1 MALKN
6 EFLSVFIGSPA
17 RARILRAFVINE
29 NETFTP
35 ATAAKRS
42 GVSTTLAA
50 RELKILE
57 KLGVIKQTKMILP
70 LATGKSKV
78 RRKPEQV
85 WVLDPAFRYLRPL
98 STFVKEVTPV
108 RYEHVVSALRRT
120 GKLSTLVLSGS
131 FMGDPTRP
139 ADIILAGDSLNQRKL
154 EGAVRS
160 LESAF
165 GRELRYAAFS
175 NPEFRYRLTVQDRLL
190 RDTFDFP
197 HLILMDRAHLL

>member
-1 MALKN
+1 MATKTD
-6 EFLSVFIGSPA
+6 FLSDFISSPA

-35 ATAAKRS
+35 SSASKRS
-42 GVSTTLAA
+42 GVSVATAL
-50 RELKILE
+50 RELKALE
-57 KLGVIKQTKMILP
+57 RLAIIKRTKSILP
-70 LATGKSKV
+70 LPAVGKSK
-78 RRKPEQV
+78 RSKPEPV
-85 WVLDPAFRYLRPL
+85 WALDPACKYLRPL
-98 STFVKEVTPV
+98 SIFVREVTPV
-108 RYEHVVSALRRT
+108 RYEHVVTALRRT

-131 FMGDPTRP
+131 FMGDPSRP
-139 ADIILAGDSLNQRKL
+139 ADIVLAGDSLNQRKL
-154 EGAVRS
+154 EGAVRG

-197 HLILMDRAHLL
+197 HLILLDRAHLL